1 MKRSNQRQVRCVG
14 QSVTTFPGHNA
25 SRQVLTA
32 KVPPARRAEPRRV
45 GALNR
50 SGYTNG
56 KEVDQ
61 SVARKAQQEPEGEME
76 GTETAATEEAL

>member
-1 MKRSNQRQVRCVG
+1 VASPDLPVG
-14 QSVTTFPGHNA
+14 GPTREVGH
-25 SRQVLTA
+25 SRPVA
-32 KVPPARRAEPRRV
+32 PNRGGV

-61 SVARKAQQEPEGEME
+61 GVARKAQQEPEGEME
-76 GTETAATEEAL
+76 GTETAAAEEAL

>member
-1 MKRSNQRQVRCVG
+1 MASPDAWWWPQPRSRAL
-14 QSVTTFPGHNA
+14 PD
-25 SRQVLTA
+25 
-32 KVPPARRAEPRRV
+32 RRAEPGRV

-76 GTETAATEEAL
+76 EAETATTEEAL

>member
-1 MKRSNQRQVRCVG
+1 L
-14 QSVTTFPGHNA
+14 VTTE
-25 SRQVLTA
+25 SWQVLSCRGWPHGEGRA
-32 KVPPARRAEPRRV
+32 PPARRVMRRV